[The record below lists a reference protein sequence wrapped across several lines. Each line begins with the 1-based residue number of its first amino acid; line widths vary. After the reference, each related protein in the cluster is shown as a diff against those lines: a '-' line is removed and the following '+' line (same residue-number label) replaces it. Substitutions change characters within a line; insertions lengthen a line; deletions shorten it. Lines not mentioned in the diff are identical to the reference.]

1 MTTEELL
8 HFDREHIWQPADNDR
23 EPGSGRQSSFHLRR
37 IFINRKYRLGKMT
50 TEELLHFDREHI
62 WHPYTSTIDPL
73 PVYPVERAEGVTIT
87 LKDGRKLIDGMS
99 SWWAAVHGYNHPVLN
114 AAAKA
119 QLDKM
124 SHIMFGGFT
133 HEPAVELA
141 AKLLPLLPPSMQK
154 IFFADSGSVAVEV
167 AMKMA
172 IQYWQSQGKQKKYAF
187 ATIRS
192 GYHGDTWHAMSVCD
206 PVTGMHGIFSGSLPV
221 QYFIPQPSVRF
232 EEKWDEK
239 AIEPLK
245 DLLMSVCDPVTGMH
259 GIFSG
264 SLPVQYFIPQ
274 PSVRFEEKWDEKA
287 IEPLKDLLE
296 MHAEEIAA
304 LILEPVVQ
312 GAGGMYF
319 YSPTFLIAARELCDR
334 YQVLL
339 IFDEIATGFGR
350 TGRLFAWE
358 WAGVEPDIMCIGK
371 ALTGGY
377 MTLSATVTSTPVAD
391 MICSGEAGCFMHGP
405 TFMGNPLACAI
416 ASASVSLLLE
426 SGWQEKVKAIES
438 QLREELAPAASF
450 PDVQEVRVL
459 GAIGVIEMKEPV
471 NMAVLQKR
479 FIEKGIWVR
488 PFGKLVYLMP
498 PFIIQKEE
506 LSKLTKGLLTVL
518 DSK

>member
-1 MTTEELL
+1 
-8 HFDREHIWQPADNDR
+8 
-23 EPGSGRQSSFHLRR
+23 
-37 IFINRKYRLGKMT
+37 MT

-119 QLDKM
+119 QLNKM

-221 QYFIPQPSVRF
+221 QYFIPQPSIKF

-245 DLLMSVCDPVTGMH
+245 DL
-259 GIFSG
+259 
-264 SLPVQYFIPQ
+264 
-274 PSVRFEEKWDEKA
+274 FEK
-287 IEPLKDLLE
+287 
-296 MHAEEIAA
+296 HAEEIAA

-358 WAGVEPDIMCIGK
+358 WAGVEPDIFHGKPVGLCNRIGI
-371 ALTGGY
+371 G
-377 MTLSATVTSTPVAD
+377 
-391 MICSGEAGCFMHGP
+391 
-405 TFMGNPLACAI
+405 
-416 ASASVSLLLE
+416 
-426 SGWQEKVKAIES
+426 
-438 QLREELAPAASF
+438 LAPVGKRMAGKGEGHRVTASGRAGSCRIF
-450 PDVQEVRVL
+450 PRRTRSTCVGSHRCDRDERT
-459 GAIGVIEMKEPV
+459 
-471 NMAVLQKR
+471 
-479 FIEKGIWVR
+479 
-488 PFGKLVYLMP
+488 GKYGR
-498 PFIIQKEE
+498 
-506 LSKLTKGLLTVL
+506 LTKTFYRKGHLGPPVR
-518 DSK
+518 

>member
-1 MTTEELL
+1 
-8 HFDREHIWQPADNDR
+8 
-23 EPGSGRQSSFHLRR
+23 
-37 IFINRKYRLGKMT
+37 MT

-73 PVYPVERAEGVTIT
+73 PVYPVERAEGVMIT

-141 AKLLPLLPPSMQK
+141 AKLFPLLPPSMQK

-187 ATIRS
+187 
-192 GYHGDTWHAMSVCD
+192 
-206 PVTGMHGIFSGSLPV
+206 
-221 QYFIPQPSVRF
+221 
-232 EEKWDEK
+232 
-239 AIEPLK
+239 
-245 DLLMSVCDPVTGMH
+245 
-259 GIFSG
+259 FSG

-296 MHAEEIAA
+296 KHAEEIAA

-358 WAGVEPDIMCIGK
+358 WAGVEHRHRSRYCWK
-371 ALTGGY
+371 ADG
-377 MTLSATVTSTPVAD
+377 
-391 MICSGEAGCFMHGP
+391 
-405 TFMGNPLACAI
+405 
-416 ASASVSLLLE
+416 
-426 SGWQEKVKAIES
+426 
-438 QLREELAPAASF
+438 R
-450 PDVQEVRVL
+450 
-459 GAIGVIEMKEPV
+459 
-471 NMAVLQKR
+471 KR
-479 FIEKGIWVR
+479 
-488 PFGKLVYLMP
+488 
-498 PFIIQKEE
+498 
-506 LSKLTKGLLTVL
+506 
-518 DSK
+518 